1 MPSEKPESRKGLIK
15 DSKIH
20 AILPSFV
27 VEDKLD
33 KEKKKIEFTPPRS
46 RHIPN
51 KEL

>member
-1 MPSEKPESRKGLIK
+1 VPSEKSESHKGLIK

-46 RHIPN
+46 QHNLN